1 VCVNDLH
8 KVVNLQTNEWESN
21 PWPLNSMSDS
31 LTTIPLSHTA
41 QQMTDREYEDGG
53 FAEHGTSDQTDDE
66 ACNTDDC
73 WVEIIPPPNFTG
85 QSSGRQSL
93 IAGYQPSCMYCD

>member
-1 VCVNDLH
+1 
-8 KVVNLQTNEWESN
+8 
-21 PWPLNSMSDS
+21 MSDS

-73 WVEIIPPPNFTG
+73 
-85 QSSGRQSL
+85 
-93 IAGYQPSCMYCD
+93 